1 MALGILA
8 LLGALIGGVVR
19 LGWLLAAPAAL
30 SAFHGPLMVAGF
42 LGTMISL
49 ERAVAVE
56 RVWAYAAP
64 VATGVGALA
73 LAAGVPGA
81 LWLMAM
87 GSAVMVVALIEVVRR
102 HVALF
107 TTIMAVGACSWL
119 TGQILLAAGWPIHR
133 VVVWWMGFF
142 VLTIAGERL
151 ELARLRRL
159 GAAIRAAFL
168 VPLLVLL
175 VGLAMTLVAAD
186 TGIRV
191 VGAAL
196 MALAAWFGTFD
207 VARRTV
213 RRPGLARFIAVAL
226 LAGYAWLGI
235 AGALALW
242 FGNVAAGFP
251 YDAILH
257 ALFLGFVFSM
267 IFGHAPIVFP
277 AVLGVGVPYRSRFYV
292 HLALLHASLV
302 LRIVGDL
309 ASWSAV
315 RRWGGV
321 LNALAILVFLGNTVS
336 AALRRR

>member
-19 LGWLLAAPAAL
+19 LGWPLAAPATL

-49 ERAVAVE
+49 ERAVAVD
-56 RVWAYAAP
+56 RAWAYAAP
-64 VATGVGALA
+64 IATGVGALA
-73 LAAGVPGA
+73 LVVGTSGA
-81 LWLMAM
+81 LWLMAI
-87 GSAVMVVALIEVVRR
+87 GSAVMVVALIETVRR
-102 HVALF
+102 QGALF
-107 TTIMAVGACSWL
+107 TIVMVLGACSWL

-151 ELARLRRL
+151 ELARLLRL
-159 GAAIRAAFL
+159 GAAIRTAFL
-168 VPLLVLL
+168 VAVLGLL
-175 VGLAMTLVAAD
+175 VGLAMTFVASDA
-186 TGIRV
+186 GIRV
-191 VGAAL
+191 FGTAM
-196 MALAAWFGTFD
+196 MALAAWLGTFD

-242 FGNVAAGFP
+242 FGNVAAGSQ

-267 IFGHAPIVFP
+267 IFGHAPMVFP
-277 AVLGVGVPYRSRFYV
+277 EILGIGVPYRPRFYV
-292 HLALLHASLV
+292 HLILLHASLV
-302 LRIVGDL
+302 FRIVGDL
-309 ASWSAV
+309 ASWSAA
-315 RRWGGV
+315 RQYGGL
-321 LNALAILVFLGNTVS
+321 LNALAILVFLGNTAF

>member
-19 LGWLLAAPAAL
+19 LGWLLPAPAAL

-56 RVWAYAAP
+56 RAWAYAAP

-73 LAAGVPGA
+73 LAAGAPGA

-87 GSAVMVVALIEVVRR
+87 GSAVMVVALIEVARR
-102 HVALF
+102 QVALF
-107 TTIMAVGACSWL
+107 TIVMAVGACSWL

-151 ELARLRRL
+151 GLARLLRL

-186 TGIRV
+186 AGIRV

-226 LAGYAWLGI
+226 LAGYAWLAI

-242 FGNVAAGFP
+242 FGNVAAGLP

-277 AVLGVGVPYRSRFYV
+277 AVLGIGVPYRPRFYV
-292 HLALLHASLV
+292 HLVLLHASLV

-309 ASWSAV
+309 GSWSAG
-315 RRWGGV
+315 RQWGGL
-321 LNALAILVFLGNTVS
+321 LNALAILVFLGNTAS